1 MDKHLKRQLGNCK
14 ILMAE
19 LFIKAKKGKVEGKD
33 GTRKERERE
42 TLLSHSME
50 LVK

>member
-19 LFIKAKKGKVEGKD
+19 LFIKAKKGESGREGWN
-33 GTRKERERE
+33 KERERE
-42 TLLSHSME
+42 RNFIVSQYGIG
-50 LVK
+50 

>member
-19 LFIKAKKGKVEGKD
+19 LVIKAKKGRVEGKD
-33 GTRKERERE
+33 GRRKERERNFIV
-42 TLLSHSME
+42 SQYGIG
-50 LVK
+50 